1 MVCKMFAKKRDVS
14 SSHLITK
21 RDLSKT
27 VINEY
32 ITTKF
37 LVMHRLLY
45 LYITKKK
52 MKKMCPDKLPH
63 NKLINMIEKKKKMN
77 KWKAI
82 FTNNM
87 LHY

>member
-45 LYITKKK
+45 LYHYKEE
-52 MKKMCPDKLPH
+52 D
-63 NKLINMIEKKKKMN
+63 EKN
-77 KWKAI
+77 VSR
-82 FTNNM
+82 
-87 LHY
+87 